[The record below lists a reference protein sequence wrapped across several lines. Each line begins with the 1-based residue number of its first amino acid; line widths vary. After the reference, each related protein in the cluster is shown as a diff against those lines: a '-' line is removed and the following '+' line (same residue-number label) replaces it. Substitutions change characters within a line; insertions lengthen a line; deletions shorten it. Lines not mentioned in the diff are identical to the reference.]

1 MGSTGE
7 RIAADHLKAMGYQ
20 VIDRNV
26 RFSQGEIDIVAREGG
41 ELVFV
46 EVRTRR
52 GREFGL
58 AEESITERKKRKL
71 RSLVDLYLQT
81 QRMGDEQSRID
92 VVVVEL
98 DRDGAVTRFEVI
110 KNAIG
115 D

>member
-1 MGSTGE
+1 MGSAGE
-7 RIAADHLKAMGYQ
+7 RIAADRLQAMGYQ
-20 VIDRNV
+20 VVERNA
-26 RFSQGEIDIVAREGG
+26 RLSQGEIDIVAREGG
-41 ELVFV
+41 ELVFI

-71 RSLVDLYLQT
+71 RSLVDLYLQMR
-81 QRMGDEQSRID
+81 QMGDEQSRID
-92 VVVVEL
+92 VVVLEL

-110 KNAIG
+110 KNAVG